1 MSQGKRSAGEEPA
14 IAALPCGVESLWRLS
29 AAGRSRQKNAP
40 RDRRRLAHG
49 TCQTFTEGRGTT
61 YLFLKKAEFDCYED
75 NGKLSEYLFDA
86 HYDDSQITELITS
99 VRFLNPGVKEKLILH
114 KEDTEAIYSMSLALP
129 GDELYVSDGTEP
141 QELDMQIHPVP
152 HPGPFT
158 FSNIPSVPGIYKG
171 FLSGD
176 NRIPGGVA
184 QKSVDTMLTLCGILK
199 ANEGRSIVLFSG
211 DAVSFHWRT
220 TFCQRIFSSF

>member
-1 MSQGKRSAGEEPA
+1 MNKQKISLLIDAAHVQINLRKYIESSLAKKDSANEYRVYGRQEFAFSFWTA
-14 IAALPCGVESLWRLS
+14 IGS
-29 AAGRSRQKNAP
+29 
-40 RDRRRLAHG
+40 
-49 TCQTFTEGRGTT
+49 FI

-211 DAVSFHWRT
+211 DVVSFHWRT